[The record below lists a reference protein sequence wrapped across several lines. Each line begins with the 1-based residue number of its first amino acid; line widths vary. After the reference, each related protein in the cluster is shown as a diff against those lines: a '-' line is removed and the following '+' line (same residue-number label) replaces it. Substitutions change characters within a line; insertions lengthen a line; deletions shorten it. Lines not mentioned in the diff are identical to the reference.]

1 MFLFYKFARLRRA
14 SQIEVLTR
22 MNFKE
27 WIFCG
32 FFAVT
37 LFGSGVFPGVAE
49 AKTEQ
54 PGALIEEVSHEVLEI
69 VRQARDLEQSH
80 EEDSEKDSEKVAEK
94 YIRENL
100 QTYLDSYVDFA
111 TFARGVMGKY
121 RDEVSQDKT
130 QDFVADFKN
139 TLVNLYGKAMLAF
152 EVKDVSIANTAKP
165 RPNMAQVTM
174 HVTSQEG
181 ASFTVKYSLR
191 KNKEDAWKVLNVVM
205 DGVNLGLT
213 YRNQFYSA
221 VDANDGD
228 VTAAIDNWSKV
239 MKNVQDETSA
249 KISEGKKASQN
260 GED

>member
-1 MFLFYKFARLRRA
+1 
-14 SQIEVLTR
+14 
-22 MNFKE
+22 MNFKKC
-27 WIFCG
+27 IIYS
-32 FFAVT
+32 FFAAI
-37 LFGSGVFPGVAE
+37 LFGGSIFPVVAD
-49 AKTEQ
+49 AKPEK
-54 PGALIEEVSHEVLEI
+54 PGELVEKISDEVLEI
-69 VRQARDLEQSH
+69 VRQARELEQSH

-94 YIRENL
+94 YIREHM

-152 EVKDVSIANTAKP
+152 EVKNVSIANTAKP

-174 HVTSQEG
+174 HVTSREG

-239 MKNVQDETSA
+239 MKDVQDETSA
-249 KISEGKKASQN
+249 KISEGKKASKN